1 MFTESLHHD
10 QALLKLWT
18 GVNDDES
25 RTVSD
30 PATDTM
36 KFVLYV
42 ISRAGFDVE
51 VLWSHEEREQ
61 EAAGRN
67 ELSMDPTPL
76 PRTQNV
82 V

>member
-1 MFTESLHHD
+1 M
-10 QALLKLWT
+10 
-18 GVNDDES
+18 
-25 RTVSD
+25 SD